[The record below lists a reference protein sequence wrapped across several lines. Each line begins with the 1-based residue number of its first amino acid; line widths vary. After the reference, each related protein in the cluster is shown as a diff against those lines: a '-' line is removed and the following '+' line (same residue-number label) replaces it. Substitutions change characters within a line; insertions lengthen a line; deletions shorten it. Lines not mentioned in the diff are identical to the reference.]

1 MQPYVVVMAGGSGTR
16 FWPASRRGRPKQ
28 YLPIARGKVL
38 LRETIDRLGGW
49 VSWERVLVVS
59 AQSQRELVRACL
71 PELPPANLLA
81 EPAARN
87 TAPAVAWAAFEI
99 ARRDP
104 AAGMVVLAADH
115 VIEPADAFRRSPR
128 PRPIPPAA
136 SGALITFGIRPT
148 HPATGYGY
156 IEVGSRVAER
166 GGIPVHAV
174 ARFVEKPDRARAEQF
189 LSSGRFLWNAGIFAW
204 RADAILAAFRA
215 HLPVVLDGLER
226 ARSGAELDALWPTL
240 PSVPVDTAILERAS
254 NVRTLPIDYA
264 WNDVGSWSALPEIAT
279 PDAQGNYAFLSDGA
293 RLVAHDSS
301 GCVAYGEG
309 EGLLALVGVQDL
321 VVVRAGNALL
331 VCPRERAQDVK
342 KIVEALERDGA
353 REFL

>member
-16 FWPASRRGRPKQ
+16 FWPASRRARPKQ
-28 YLPIARGKVL
+28 YLPIARGKVM
-38 LRETIDRLGGW
+38 LRETLDRLAGW
-49 VSWERVLVVS
+49 VPWERVLVVS
-59 AQSQRELVRACL
+59 AHSQRELVRACL
-71 PELPPANLLA
+71 PELPEANLLA

-104 AAGMVVLAADH
+104 SAGMVVLAADH
-115 VIEPADAFRRSPR
+115 VIEPAASFRRSLE
-128 PRPIPPAA
+128 AGLAEADA

-148 HPATGYGY
+148 HAATGYGY
-156 IEVGSRVAER
+156 IEVGARVGER
-166 GGIPVHAV
+166 DAIAVHAV
-174 ARFVEKPDRARAEQF
+174 ARFVEKPERARAEEF
-189 LSSGRFLWNAGIFAW
+189 VASGRFLWNAGIFAW

-215 HLPVVLDGLER
+215 HLPQVLAGLER
-226 ARSGAELDALWPTL
+226 AYSGGALAEIWPAL
-240 PSVPVDTAILERAS
+240 PSLPVDTAILERAN
-254 NVRTLPIDYA
+254 NVRTLPIDYR
-264 WNDVGSWSALPEIAT
+264 WSDVGSWSALPEVSA
-279 PDAQGNYAFLSDGA
+279 PDAQGNFAFLSGGA
-293 RLVAHDSS
+293 RLVAHDAT
-301 GCVAYGEG
+301 GCVVYGEG
-309 EGLLALVGVQDL
+309 EGVLALVGVKDL